1 MSNTGKVA
9 TSGFIAGQI
18 AEQINAVAGS
28 PPSPPMPQSTGAQ
41 QAIIQ
46 QGIVLRRYVELS
58 SLLEAQKMVSQE
70 LGLSESMSL
79 TNFVMRAAAKALK
92 QSNFS
97 LTGDIALVDISE
109 ATVRLKPIQAATQLD
124 FMQLLQA
131 IEAARVKDSAQADLL
146 VADLSSYHV
155 DEVMFGS
162 NVPVL
167 ALGRIVND
175 DKSSLSTLSFSGT
188 LPAREASNFLARVA
202 KLLNEPVRL
211 FV

>member
-1 MSNTGKVA
+1 
-9 TSGFIAGQI
+9 
-18 AEQINAVAGS
+18 
-28 PPSPPMPQSTGAQ
+28 
-41 QAIIQ
+41 
-46 QGIVLRRYVELS
+46 
-58 SLLEAQKMVSQE
+58 
-70 LGLSESMSL
+70 
-79 TNFVMRAAAKALK
+79 
-92 QSNFS
+92 
-97 LTGDIALVDISE
+97 
-109 ATVRLKPIQAATQLD
+109 
-124 FMQLLQA
+124 MQLLQA